1 MLGNAAVAALPS
13 PQHDAAHAQPVLCT
27 RRREEFF
34 TPPSEFLLPAGRETS
49 ASLLP
54 GEHLRHTLSRRS
66 TTHTLAAVDPALAL
80 PTGDLA
86 RPPRL
91 GQDWSPCAASV
102 VICGGHFLLPIH
114 VSHSTA
120 SRGGTS
126 EPQRVPTRPP
136 ASRSGGVSLLIRY
149 HVEQGRGRALSG
161 SGRPLAR
168 TSAGLA
174 RGSGGSRS
182 QRSRVLHAI
191 HCAAASPRPSKPRA
205 WFADNRISLCASL
218 RLPARRLLRARREAH
233 PIGDRIEAPVQA
245 RQRCRR
251 CPPEPSTRCR
261 TLRNPF
267 CAHAAGRSFHSSV

>member
-1 MLGNAAVAALPS
+1 MRPLYKLGNAAVVALPS
-13 PQHDAAHAQPVLCT
+13 PQHDAAHCAT
-27 RRREEFF
+27 RSAHMPQGGVF
-34 TPPSEFLLPAGRETS
+34 TLPSEFLLPAGRETS

-86 RPPRL
+86 EAPRL

-126 EPQRVPTRPP
+126 EPQRVPVHSFSSYPLPCRARP
-136 ASRSGGVSLLIRY
+136 
-149 HVEQGRGRALSG
+149 RAGPLSG

-174 RGSGGSRS
+174 RVHIRTPDASRRPGQSGSP
-182 QRSRVLHAI
+182 QT
-191 HCAAASPRPSKPRA
+191 C
-205 WFADNRISLCASL
+205 
-218 RLPARRLLRARREAH
+218 
-233 PIGDRIEAPVQA
+233 
-245 RQRCRR
+245 
-251 CPPEPSTRCR
+251 
-261 TLRNPF
+261 
-267 CAHAAGRSFHSSV
+267 

>member
-1 MLGNAAVAALPS
+1 MRPLYKLGSAAVALPS
-13 PQHDAAHAQPVLCT
+13 RALNTMPMRKPFSAHMPQGGVFT
-27 RRREEFF
+27 R
-34 TPPSEFLLPAGRETS
+34 TSEFLLPAGREIP
-49 ASLLP
+49 APLLP

-86 RPPRL
+86 EAPQAGTGLEPL
-91 GQDWSPCAASV
+91 CCV
-102 VICGGHFLLPIH
+102 CGDMWGHFLLPIH

-126 EPQRVPTRPP
+126 EPQRVPTRLP
-136 ASRSGGVSLLIRY
+136 ASQSGGVSLLIRY
-149 HVEQGRGRALSG
+149 HVEQRRGRALSG

-191 HCAAASPRPSKPRA
+191 HCAAASRAAAPSPGLGLP
-205 WFADNRISLCASL
+205 ITAS
-218 RLPARRLLRARREAH
+218 RSAH
-233 PIGDRIEAPVQA
+233 
-245 RQRCRR
+245 
-251 CPPEPSTRCR
+251 
-261 TLRNPF
+261 L
-267 CAHAAGRSFHSSV
+267 

>member
-1 MLGNAAVAALPS
+1 MYSCSSTALVSLACHCAAATRLIGHSVDPPLTKPNAFAESSPCLRATSSSLRAIAA
-13 PQHDAAHAQPVLCT
+13 
-27 RRREEFF
+27 
-34 TPPSEFLLPAGRETS
+34 
-49 ASLLP
+49 
-54 GEHLRHTLSRRS
+54 S
-66 TTHTLAAVDPALAL
+66 TTL
-80 PTGDLA
+80 
-86 RPPRL
+86 
-91 GQDWSPCAASV
+91 C
-102 VICGGHFLLPIH
+102 I
-114 VSHSTA
+114 A
-120 SRGGTS
+120 SRHVTGRASSRSFAS

-205 WFADNRISLCASL
+205 CFADTRISLCASL

-267 CAHAAGRSFHSSV
+267 CAHAAGRSFHSAV

>member
-1 MLGNAAVAALPS
+1 MEGGSSADRA
-13 PQHDAAHAQPVLCT
+13 
-27 RRREEFF
+27 RRR
-34 TPPSEFLLPAGRETS
+34 G
-49 ASLLP
+49 
-54 GEHLRHTLSRRS
+54 
-66 TTHTLAAVDPALAL
+66 
-80 PTGDLA
+80 
-86 RPPRL
+86 RPP
-91 GQDWSPCAASV
+91 
-102 VICGGHFLLPIH
+102 
-114 VSHSTA
+114 
-120 SRGGTS
+120 S
-126 EPQRVPTRPP
+126 EPQRVPVHSFSSDP
-136 ASRSGGVSLLIRY
+136 LLEY

-205 WFADNRISLCASL
+205 WLADTRISLCASL

-245 RQRCRR
+245 RQRRRR

-267 CAHAAGRSFHSSV
+267 CAHAAGREEFSLFRLSFSFLQGLSLIHI

>member
-1 MLGNAAVAALPS
+1 MP
-13 PQHDAAHAQPVLCT
+13 HIAQPVLRTC
-27 RRREEFF
+27 RREEFSLF
-34 TPPSEFLLPAGRETS
+34 RLSFSFLQARDI
-49 ASLLP
+49 SLS
-54 GEHLRHTLSRRS
+54 TSRRTS
-66 TTHTLAAVDPALAL
+66 TPHAI
-80 PTGDLA
+80 PTVHNPHS
-86 RPPRL
+86 RCSRSSPRTPNWRSSRGPG

-182 QRSRVLHAI
+182 QRSSSSSRYPLRRGF
-191 HCAAASPRPSKPRA
+191 AA
-205 WFADNRISLCASL
+205 
-218 RLPARRLLRARREAH
+218 
-233 PIGDRIEAPVQA
+233 PIQA
-245 RQRCRR
+245 QGLVC
-251 CPPEPSTRCR
+251 
-261 TLRNPF
+261 
-267 CAHAAGRSFHSSV
+267 

>member
-1 MLGNAAVAALPS
+1 MP
-13 PQHDAAHAQPVLCT
+13 HIAQPVLRTC
-27 RRREEFF
+27 RREEFSLL
-34 TPPSEFLLPAGRETS
+34 SEFLLPAGRETS

-54 GEHLRHTLSRRS
+54 GEHLCHTLSLGRS

-80 PTGDLA
+80 HSGDLA
-86 RPPRL
+86 EAPALAAPG

-126 EPQRVPTRPP
+126 EPQRVPTRLP
-136 ASRSGGVSLLIRY
+136 ASQSGGVSLLIRY

-191 HCAAASPRPSKPRA
+191 HCAGRFAA
-205 WFADNRISLCASL
+205 
-218 RLPARRLLRARREAH
+218 
-233 PIGDRIEAPVQA
+233 PIQA
-245 RQRCRR
+245 QGLVC
-251 CPPEPSTRCR
+251 
-261 TLRNPF
+261 
-267 CAHAAGRSFHSSV
+267 

>member
-1 MLGNAAVAALPS
+1 MRPLYKLGNAAVVALPS
-13 PQHDAAHAQPVLCT
+13 PQHDAAHCAT
-27 RRREEFF
+27 RSAHMPQGGVF
-34 TPPSEFLLPAGRETS
+34 TLPSEFLLPAGRETS

-54 GEHLRHTLSRRS
+54 GEHLCHTLSLGRS

-86 RPPRL
+86 EAPRL

-174 RGSGGSRS
+174 RLLATAFGHNSRDIES
-182 QRSRVLHAI
+182 KYSASRVL
-191 HCAAASPRPSKPRA
+191 
-205 WFADNRISLCASL
+205 LT
-218 RLPARRLLRARREAH
+218 RLFVDAL
-233 PIGDRIEAPVQA
+233 
-245 RQRCRR
+245 
-251 CPPEPSTRCR
+251 
-261 TLRNPF
+261 
-267 CAHAAGRSFHSSV
+267 

>member
-1 MLGNAAVAALPS
+1 MHYTLEA
-13 PQHDAAHAQPVLCT
+13 
-27 RRREEFF
+27 REDDC
-34 TPPSEFLLPAGRETS
+34 LQN
-49 ASLLP
+49 
-54 GEHLRHTLSRRS
+54 HT
-66 TTHTLAAVDPALAL
+66 V
-80 PTGDLA
+80 
-86 RPPRL
+86 
-91 GQDWSPCAASV
+91 
-102 VICGGHFLLPIH
+102 H
-114 VSHSTA
+114 VSIRVCRPFTKGA
-120 SRGGTS
+120 S
-126 EPQRVPTRPP
+126 EPQRVPTRLP
-136 ASRSGGVSLLIRY
+136 ASQSGGVSLLIRY

-267 CAHAAGRSFHSSV
+267 CAHAAGRSFHSAVRVSPSCRARDISLSTSRRTSTPHAIPTVHNPHSRCSRSSPRTPHWRSSRGPQAGTGLEPLCCVCGDMWGTLSPPYSCQSLDCVEGGDV

>member
-1 MLGNAAVAALPS
+1 M
-13 PQHDAAHAQPVLCT
+13 
-27 RRREEFF
+27 
-34 TPPSEFLLPAGRETS
+34 
-49 ASLLP
+49 
-54 GEHLRHTLSRRS
+54 
-66 TTHTLAAVDPALAL
+66 
-80 PTGDLA
+80 
-86 RPPRL
+86 
-91 GQDWSPCAASV
+91 
-102 VICGGHFLLPIH
+102 ICGGHFLLPIH

-126 EPQRVPTRPP
+126 EPQRVPTRLP
-136 ASRSGGVSLLIRY
+136 ASQSGGVSLLIRY

-168 TSAGLA
+168 TSAGLT

-205 WFADNRISLCASL
+205 WFADTRISLCASL

-267 CAHAAGRSFHSSV
+267 CAHAACAPRPLRHPLCLF

>member
-1 MLGNAAVAALPS
+1 MEKEVP
-13 PQHDAAHAQPVLCT
+13 
-27 RRREEFF
+27 RR
-34 TPPSEFLLPAGRETS
+34 P
-49 ASLLP
+49 
-54 GEHLRHTLSRRS
+54 
-66 TTHTLAAVDPALAL
+66 
-80 PTGDLA
+80 
-86 RPPRL
+86 
-91 GQDWSPCAASV
+91 WW
-102 VICGGHFLLPIH
+102 
-114 VSHSTA
+114 
-120 SRGGTS
+120 RGGTGGRPRLVADHTTKNPS
-126 EPQRVPTRPP
+126 QRSQGRGPVPFYPPHSRERLNHSVSRLDRRAP

-233 PIGDRIEAPVQA
+233 PIRDRIEAPVRA
-245 RQRCRR
+245 RQRRRR
-251 CPPEPSTRCR
+251 CPPEPSTPCC
-261 TLRNPF
+261 T
-267 CAHAAGRSFHSSV
+267 

>member
-1 MLGNAAVAALPS
+1 MVVVVSRVHGSAVLLIAGEAAKPS
-13 PQHDAAHAQPVLCT
+13 SIRVSP
-27 RRREEFF
+27 R
-34 TPPSEFLLPAGRETS
+34 SI
-49 ASLLP
+49 
-54 GEHLRHTLSRRS
+54 SR
-66 TTHTLAAVDPALAL
+66 
-80 PTGDLA
+80 
-86 RPPRL
+86 
-91 GQDWSPCAASV
+91 
-102 VICGGHFLLPIH
+102 
-114 VSHSTA
+114 
-120 SRGGTS
+120 
-126 EPQRVPTRPP
+126 
-136 ASRSGGVSLLIRY
+136 GVSLLLIRD
-149 HVEQGRGRALSG
+149 HVEQAEGGPSLG

-205 WFADNRISLCASL
+205 WFADTRISLCASL

-245 RQRCRR
+245 RQRRRR

-267 CAHAAGRSFHSSV
+267 CAHAAGRSFHSPV

>member
-1 MLGNAAVAALPS
+1 M
-13 PQHDAAHAQPVLCT
+13 PQGGV
-27 RRREEFF
+27 F
-34 TPPSEFLLPAGRETS
+34 TLPSEFLLPAGRETS

-54 GEHLRHTLSRRS
+54 GEHLCHTLSLGRS

-126 EPQRVPTRPP
+126 EPQRVPTRLP
-136 ASRSGGVSLLIRY
+136 ASQSGGVSLLIRY
-149 HVEQGRGRALSG
+149 HVEQRRGRALSG

-174 RGSGGSRS
+174 R
-182 QRSRVLHAI
+182 LHR
-191 HCAAASPRPSKPRA
+191 CLSVASA
-205 WFADNRISLCASL
+205 VALT
-218 RLPARRLLRARREAH
+218 RLA
-233 PIGDRIEAPVQA
+233 APVTLLA
-245 RQRCRR
+245 DHVSWVIAGHPVQRG
-251 CPPEPSTRCR
+251 TGAN
-261 TLRNPF
+261 L
-267 CAHAAGRSFHSSV
+267 ASFSQFFLFP

>member
-13 PQHDAAHAQPVLCT
+13 PQHDAAHSAT
-27 RRREEFF
+27 RYAHIPQGGVF
-34 TPPSEFLLPAGRETS
+34 TQPSEFLLPAGRETS

-66 TTHTLAAVDPALAL
+66 TTHTAVDPALAL

-114 VSHSTA
+114 VSDSTA

-126 EPQRVPTRPP
+126 EPQRVPTRLP
-136 ASRSGGVSLLIRY
+136 ASQSGGVSLLIRY
-149 HVEQGRGRALSG
+149 HVEQRRGRALSG

-205 WFADNRISLCASL
+205 WFADTRISLCASL

-233 PIGDRIEAPVQA
+233 PIGDRIGAPVHA
-245 RQRCRR
+245 RQRRRR
-251 CPPEPSTRCR
+251 CPPESST
-261 TLRNPF
+261 
-267 CAHAAGRSFHSSV
+267 

>member
-1 MLGNAAVAALPS
+1 MPHAIPWTVHNPHSRCSRSS
-13 PQHDAAHAQPVLCT
+13 P
-27 RRREEFF
+27 R
-34 TPPSEFLLPAGRETS
+34 TPHWRSSRG
-49 ASLLP
+49 P
-54 GEHLRHTLSRRS
+54 G
-66 TTHTLAAVDPALAL
+66 
-80 PTGDLA
+80 
-86 RPPRL
+86 

-174 RGSGGSRS
+174 RRG
-182 QRSRVLHAI
+182 
-191 HCAAASPRPSKPRA
+191 P
-205 WFADNRISLCASL
+205 LCAGEALLQARTQASVALFKLGAHSATLRPEFGGPKSL
-218 RLPARRLLRARREAH
+218 RC
-233 PIGDRIEAPVQA
+233 V
-245 RQRCRR
+245 
-251 CPPEPSTRCR
+251 
-261 TLRNPF
+261 
-267 CAHAAGRSFHSSV
+267 AAQKGSDTGRSSC

>member
-1 MLGNAAVAALPS
+1 MRPLYKLGNAAVVALPS
-13 PQHDAAHAQPVLCT
+13 PQHDAAHCAT
-27 RRREEFF
+27 RSAHMPQGGVF
-34 TPPSEFLLPAGRETS
+34 TQPSEFLLPAGRETS

-66 TTHTLAAVDPALAL
+66 TTHTAVDPALAL

-114 VSHSTA
+114 VSDSTA

-126 EPQRVPTRPP
+126 EPQRVPTRLP
-136 ASRSGGVSLLIRY
+136 ASQSGGVSLLIRY
-149 HVEQGRGRALSG
+149 HVEQRRGRALSG

-174 RGSGGSRS
+174 RGSGGLLTTVSGLFTLS
-182 QRSRVLHAI
+182 TA
-191 HCAAASPRPSKPRA
+191 PRLRRALSKPRA
-205 WFADNRISLCASL
+205 WSADTRVSLSASL

-233 PIGDRIEAPVQA
+233 PIGDRIEAPVHA
-245 RQRCRR
+245 RQRRRR
-251 CPPEPSTRCR
+251 CPPESST
-261 TLRNPF
+261 
-267 CAHAAGRSFHSSV
+267 

>member
-1 MLGNAAVAALPS
+1 MRPLYKLGNAAVVALPS
-13 PQHDAAHAQPVLCT
+13 PQHDAAHCAT
-27 RRREEFF
+27 RSAHMPQGGVF
-34 TPPSEFLLPAGRETS
+34 TLPSEFLLPAGRETL

-54 GEHLRHTLSRRS
+54 GEHLCHTLSLGRS

-86 RPPRL
+86 EAPRL

-174 RGSGGSRS
+174 REGG
-182 QRSRVLHAI
+182 
-191 HCAAASPRPSKPRA
+191 K
-205 WFADNRISLCASL
+205 
-218 RLPARRLLRARREAH
+218 
-233 PIGDRIEAPVQA
+233 
-245 RQRCRR
+245 
-251 CPPEPSTRCR
+251 
-261 TLRNPF
+261 
-267 CAHAAGRSFHSSV
+267 